1 MVLISKKRL
10 FTTTAGIILAVAI
23 IFTSFTLNN
32 NVDRYQL
39 FYNEIENNPYQISIS
54 GSGNYTGIMKAYNEI
69 ENLSNVRQ
77 VLLHIWVEGYYALN
91 NITIAYQGG
100 LTVNY
105 FKGYDIKIVAGTY
118 PKNNHEVLITEFT
131 YNEHELNIG
140 DKLQVIYTT
149 QSEQMFFENYTIVG
163 VAEVKEPLKQ
173 NNARVIV
180 YEGIIVTKEMIKY
193 LGDKGVVPYQV
204 DYRVAL
210 QPQYLLSSKDY
221 KDVQKKVDYMQYEI
235 HKVLVSNDISYRYN
249 ENTGGVLSNTNTFS
263 LIFTIFYSLPVIVM
277 GIYLS
282 DVGVNIEFLERRR
295 EFGVLKI
302 RGATGKEISKMILF
316 EALIY
321 SLVGGIIGYLLGEAL
336 AYLSNI
342 LFFHYK
348 YFLLDFGI
356 LPLLGSI
363 SLSIALFLIS
373 LYSPL
378 KKIKK
383 ESIVNLISHYSQA
396 FKEVEYTKKER
407 DLGLSIL
414 FWGYMILTLW
424 LSKNANLYGGFN
436 LLFILAF
443 ILIVTAVFMFPLILI
458 MLPLVMSRLLT
469 MGTNKLYKVIALGVS
484 KLFKTSGELAEKGI
498 ERSPKRTAYLA
509 FILAFILTLSTFI
522 GIAMDNYNYM
532 GEIEQKAQVGG
543 DMLIQVYNNR
553 VPWDILNDSSLVSKY
568 VIIYRQG
575 NEYEAPLY
583 IANMQK
589 YMDTIYNGNLFLK
602 EGKFDGSGV
611 VLSLSYA
618 RMENVG
624 VGDMVG
630 IQVNQTTQYYK
641 VEAIVYSFPG
651 LITEYVLDNSTPSGR
666 PDKIILRSPNISA
679 LEKALDEKG
688 YSYELP
694 PKKNKMRLVQSQY
707 MNTLLLYLV
716 ILGAASIF
724 IVQYSSLLNR
734 RGEIALYK
742 VRGARNR
749 QIAAM
754 LMTEGITVIILSL
767 IIGLVVGTALAYMIS
782 SISSISSY
790 TPDIFILGLTFLVY
804 AGILVVAYII
814 SQYILSYIFA
824 RTKPS
829 EVIRGLGGE
838 I

>member
-1 MVLISKKRL
+1 MIPVSRKRL
-10 FTTTAGIILAVAI
+10 FTTTVGIILAVAI
-23 IFTSFTLNN
+23 IFTSYTLGNN
-32 NVDRYQL
+32 MARYQL
-39 FYNEIENNPYQISIS
+39 YYDIENNPYQISVV
-54 GSGNYTGIMKAYNEI
+54 GSGNYTAIMKAYNQI

-77 VLLHIWVEGYYALN
+77 TLLHIWVEGYYALN
-91 NITIAYQGG
+91 NITIAYQRG
-100 LTVNY
+100 LMVNY

-118 PKNNHEVLITEFT
+118 PKNNHEVLITKFA
-131 YNEHELNIG
+131 YNSHALNIG
-140 DKLQVIYTT
+140 DKVQVIYTT
-149 QSEQMFFENYTIVG
+149 QSEQMFFENYTVVG
-163 VAEVKEPLKQ
+163 VADVKEPLKQ
-173 NNARVIV
+173 DNGQGDM
-180 YEGIIVTKEMIKY
+180 YEGIIVTKEAMKY
-193 LGDKGVVPYQV
+193 LGEKGMPYQAG
-204 DYRVAL
+204 YLVAIE
-210 QPQYLLSSKDY
+210 PQYLLSSKDY
-221 KDVQKKVDYMQYEI
+221 KEVQKKIDDMSYEVRTI
-235 HKVLVSNDISYRYN
+235 LVSN
-249 ENTGGVLSNTNTFS
+249 GVYYMGYGNSAEWESNANMYS
-263 LIFTIFYSLPVIVM
+263 LLFAIFYSLPVIVM
-277 GIYLS
+277 GVYLS
-282 DVGVNIEFLERRR
+282 NVGVEIEFLERRR

-342 LFFHYK
+342 MFFHYP
-348 YFLLDFGI
+348 YFLLDIGI
-356 LPLLGSI
+356 WPLIASI
-363 SLSIALFLIS
+363 FLSIALFLASI
-373 LYSPL
+373 YSPL

-383 ESIVNLISHYSQA
+383 EPIVSLISHYAQA
-396 FKEVEYTKKER
+396 FKEAEYTKRNR
-407 DLGLSIL
+407 DLWLSAL
-414 FWGYMILTLW
+414 FWGYMILVLW
-424 LSKNANLYGGFN
+424 LSKNVNFYGGLN
-436 LLFILAF
+436 IIVILAF
-443 ILIVTAVFMFPLILI
+443 ILISTMFFMFPLILI

-469 MGTNKLYKVIALGVS
+469 MGTSKVYRVIASGVS
-484 KLFKTSGELAEKGI
+484 KIFKTSGELAEKGI

-522 GIAMDNYNYM
+522 AIAMDNYNYTA
-532 GEIEQKAQVGG
+532 EIEQKAQVGG
-543 DMLIQVYNNR
+543 DMLIQVHNDI
-553 VPWDILNDSSLVSKY
+553 PWDILNDSSLVSKY
-568 VIIYRQG
+568 VVIYRYG
-575 NEYEAPLY
+575 DEYGAPLY

-589 YMDTIYNGNLFLK
+589 YMNTIYNGKLFLK
-602 EGKFDGSGV
+602 EGKLDGSGV

-618 RMENVG
+618 KMENVG
-624 VGDMVG
+624 VGDMVA
-630 IQVNQTTQYYK
+630 IQVNQTSQYYK

-651 LITEYVLDNSTPSGR
+651 LPTDYVVDKSKPTGIPDTIIIRSSNIT
-666 PDKIILRSPNISA
+666 A
-679 LEKALDEKG
+679 LEKALDKKG

-694 PKKNKMRLVQSQY
+694 PKKDEMQAMQSQF

-767 IIGLVVGTALAYMIS
+767 IIGVAVGMALAYMIS
-782 SISSISSY
+782 SMSSVSSY
-790 TPDIFILGLTFLVY
+790 IPEIFIIGATFLIYTGV
-804 AGILVVAYII
+804 LVLAYMI